1 MVLKSI
7 IELVK
12 ELEVMKD
19 INEVLLNPIRSRI
32 IQYLARQQ
40 RATAGDIA
48 LFMTDV
54 PKTTLYRHLNT
65 LAKHNIITVVEENR
79 VRGSVERTYSLDL
92 KAISEKDTKENALGN
107 AFGFLMKI
115 YGDFDRYFSDENANP
130 AADKVFLSN
139 ISLLLT
145 DEEFNDLLKQI
156 NVLLAEHL
164 NNKPEN
170 KRKQRS
176 LSFISSPCEEEG
188 GEKNENRK

>member
-1 MVLKSI
+1 
-7 IELVK
+7 
-12 ELEVMKD
+12 MKD

-32 IQYLARQQ
+32 IQFVARHQ

-65 LAKHNIITVVEENR
+65 LAKHNIIIVVEENR
-79 VRGSVERTYSLDL
+79 VRGSVERTYSLDI

-130 AADKVFLSN
+130 EADKVFLSN

-156 NVLLAEHL
+156 NVLLSEHL

-176 LSFISSPCEEEG
+176 LSFISSPFEEEG
-188 GEKNENRK
+188 GRKNENRK